1 MRVALATRSTH
12 KAREIRDLL
21 SRVTHAIPDLQ
32 LLSLDELGIPPGPDE
47 DDIEAFDTFREN
59 AVAKARYFA
68 QRAGVPTIADDSG
81 LSVAALGGAPGVRSK
96 RFSGRTDLSGD
107 ALDEAN
113 NALLL
118 ERLRGVP
125 PGQRAAHY
133 VCAAALAFPSGAVYT
148 ALGVCS
154 GEIALAPRGTGG
166 FGYDP
171 LFIVPELGATFGE
184 LPPEE
189 KNRRSH
195 RARAFRA
202 LAAEL
207 PDLLRRVD
215 QEPESC

>member
-21 SRVTHAIPDLQ
+21 SRVAHAIPDLQ
-32 LLSLDELGIPPGPDE
+32 LLSLDELGIPPGPEE
-47 DDIEAFDTFREN
+47 DHIEAFDTFREN

-96 RFSGRTDLSGD
+96 RFSGRADLSGKE
-107 ALDEAN
+107 LDEAN

-133 VCAAALAFPSGAVYT
+133 VCAAALAFPSGAIFT

-171 LFIVPELGATFGE
+171 LFIVPELGVTFGE

-189 KNRRSH
+189 KNRQSH